1 MDFWNKALKLMGEKT
16 KQPYKQCKRCGL
28 KQQTIEDYSICEE
41 YSIKIHNKIKWVRE
55 CKQCGFKEI
64 LN

>member
-1 MDFWNKALKLMGEKT
+1 MGETEKYI
-16 KQPYKQCKRCGL
+16 KPPYKQCRKCGL

-55 CKQCGFKEI
+55 CKRCGFKEI